1 MKKVFSC
8 EDCPCANSDMETGET
23 CNLGETI
30 LNGYISNKFISYSNN
45 CILEKIVLKDGKEIK
60 PKILKIDEK

>member
-1 MKKVFSC
+1 
-8 EDCPCANSDMETGET
+8 METGET